1 LHHKYHRFYR
11 LLLAGTPTGS
21 SAALGAYILLK
32 EIAAQDPA
40 APNWQFLQ
48 QRWAAV
54 RASAA
59 AAAAGAGPAASD
71 AAACSAAAAA
81 SQTAG
86 AGSNAAAAAAAAAA
100 ASSAGLAE
108 EAAALLLV
116 ISETAA
122 GFPAEQAQ
130 ALAAELLQV
139 GCAGCCHCGAFFCRA
154 RLGLG
159 CIHVCLSVDCMRGS
173 AVLGMQRSRALVHS
187 IAS

>member
-1 LHHKYHRFYR
+1 LF
-11 LLLAGTPTGS
+11 AGTANGS

-40 APNWQFLQ
+40 APSWQFLQ

-71 AAACSAAAAA
+71 AAAGSVAAA
-81 SQTAG
+81 SQAG
-86 AGSNAAAAAAAAAA
+86 AGPSAAAAAAA

-130 ALAAELLQV
+130 ALAAELLHV
-139 GCAGCCHCGAFFCRA
+139 RHRSCFGCT
-154 RLGLG
+154 LL
-159 CIHVCLSVDCMRGS
+159 VVLCMHICQIIWD
-173 AVLGMQRSRALVHS
+173 VWK
-187 IAS
+187 

>member
-1 LHHKYHRFYR
+1 L

-32 EIAAQDPA
+32 EIAAQEPA
-40 APNWQFLQ
+40 APSWQFLQ

-59 AAAAGAGPAASD
+59 AAGAPASQAGD
-71 AAACSAAAAA
+71 AAAAA
-81 SQTAG
+81 GSAMSASQ
-86 AGSNAAAAAAAAAA
+86 AASGQAAA

-139 GCAGCCHCGAFFCRA
+139 GCGGCFGFTALHLVCYVRA
-154 RLGLG
+154 CLLG
-159 CIHVCLSVDCMRGS
+159 CVDMGE
-173 AVLGMQRSRALVHS
+173 
-187 IAS
+187 

>member
-1 LHHKYHRFYR
+1 MPPCYR

-40 APNWQFLQ
+40 APSWQFLQ

-71 AAACSAAAAA
+71 DAAGSAAAAAA
-81 SQTAG
+81 SQAAG
-86 AGSNAAAAAAAAAA
+86 GQAAAAAAAAA

-139 GCAGCCHCGAFFCRA
+139 GCAGVMTLESWFFMPVSPLMCWVVSMWVSGS
-154 RLGLG
+154 RL
-159 CIHVCLSVDCMRGS
+159 H
-173 AVLGMQRSRALVHS
+173 A
-187 IAS
+187 